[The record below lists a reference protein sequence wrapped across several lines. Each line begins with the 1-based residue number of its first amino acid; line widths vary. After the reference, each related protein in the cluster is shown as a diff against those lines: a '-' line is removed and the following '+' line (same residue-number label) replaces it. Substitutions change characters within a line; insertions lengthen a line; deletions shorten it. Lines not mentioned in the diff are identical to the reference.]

1 MTRRIFSI
9 MSMLA
14 VAVFFASGLRVAA
27 FELNDFEILE
37 WRCDSLDFSAFSYVV
52 DRDNTG
58 EGKESY
64 YMEIVDGAGN
74 VLLTQENLR
83 PVGVSNDPGAGTLDF
98 DLPAGDND
106 ITLRWISREGNGFDE
121 QVFFEESVTLECII
135 DPPYPPT
142 ATPTLT
148 ETPTD
153 VAPGSTPVAP
163 TQTPTSTR
171 TTAPTHTDIPTHTE
185 APTETDLPSQ
195 TSTQVLTTTASN
207 TDMATSTA
215 TATVTATSTAT
226 LTATPTLTATA
237 SATATPTSTETSM
250 PTETPTLEPTAIVS
264 RCSVSA
270 QVISEPSVNTAVN
283 QNVLDVV
290 FVVAN
295 TSGLSDELRKIQTR
309 APEVFELMDRN
320 GLDWRAAVVLYS
332 AGPQPVNQV
341 LVNFSNDLDD
351 LMNGLYGILTEARN
365 SQPIDALD
373 AVATSLQ
380 LPWRPEARKAVM
392 LLSDGFRLDIR
403 PEKPYQLIDVIQGAN
418 DAGGVRIYSLLTRY
432 DEIPRPPY
440 LTMADATQGEVM
452 STPSVERFGET
463 FTRIMETIINPW
475 IGPGQQAQ
483 VSSLEGV
490 LPMRTVPSLT
500 GNVIGNVYR
509 GDVVTVINGP
519 ILICDNS
526 LREIQQHELV
536 WWQIEVA
543 GGVTGWVP
551 GRVSNEPQLLR
562 YNEANPLTSVVCQ
575 LTTVDSIN
583 IRREPSLL
591 SEVVSMRTGPNHI
604 LAASAQY
611 GNPANPWEHWWL
623 LIDGYWV
630 RHDTVNEA
638 EACTILPYIGQPPS

>member
-1 MTRRIFSI
+1 M
-9 MSMLA
+9 
-14 VAVFFASGLRVAA
+14 
-27 FELNDFEILE
+27 
-37 WRCDSLDFSAFSYVV
+37 
-52 DRDNTG
+52 
-58 EGKESY
+58 
-64 YMEIVDGAGN
+64 
-74 VLLTQENLR
+74 
-83 PVGVSNDPGAGTLDF
+83 
-98 DLPAGDND
+98 
-106 ITLRWISREGNGFDE
+106 
-121 QVFFEESVTLECII
+121 
-135 DPPYPPT
+135 
-142 ATPTLT
+142 
-148 ETPTD
+148 
-153 VAPGSTPVAP
+153 
-163 TQTPTSTR
+163 
-171 TTAPTHTDIPTHTE
+171 
-185 APTETDLPSQ
+185 
-195 TSTQVLTTTASN
+195 
-207 TDMATSTA
+207 
-215 TATVTATSTAT
+215 
-226 LTATPTLTATA
+226 
-237 SATATPTSTETSM
+237 
-250 PTETPTLEPTAIVS
+250 
-264 RCSVSA
+264 
-270 QVISEPSVNTAVN
+270 
-283 QNVLDVV
+283 LDVV

-295 TSGLSDELRKIQTR
+295 TSGLSDELRKIQAR

-403 PEKPYQLIDVIQGAN
+403 PEKPYQLIDIIQGAK

-463 FTRIMETIINPW
+463 FTRIMETISSPW
-475 IGPGQQAQ
+475 IGPGQPAQ

-490 LPMRTVPSLT
+490 LQMRTVPSLT

-509 GDVVTVINGP
+509 GDVVTVIDGP

-543 GGVTGWVP
+543 DGVTGWVP

-562 YNEANPLTSVVCQ
+562 YNEANPITSVVCQ

-591 SEVVSMRTGPNHI
+591 SEVVSMRTGPNQI

-611 GNPANPWEHWWL
+611 GNPASDWEHWWL

-638 EACTILPYIGQPPS
+638 EACTTLPYIGQPPS